1 MKEIF
6 SVFRNSLT
14 AGCMTVLLLLFSGE
28 AFAQNRVTGQVTDP
42 SGQPLTGVTVIAVGT
57 NAGTTTDS
65 QGRYAISVKDGATL
79 EFSFIGML
87 TERRKVGGGEFR
99 PRHHPQG
106 GCGAGR

>member
-14 AGCMTVLLLLFSGE
+14 AGCMTLLLLLVSGD
-28 AFAQNRVTGQVTDP
+28 AFAQNRVTGQVTDQ

-57 NAGTTTDS
+57 NTGTTTDS
-65 QGRYAISVKDGATL
+65 QGRYAISVKNGATL

-87 TERRKVGGGEFR
+87 SERKSVGGGKHR
-99 PRHHPQG
+99 P
-106 GCGAGR
+106 